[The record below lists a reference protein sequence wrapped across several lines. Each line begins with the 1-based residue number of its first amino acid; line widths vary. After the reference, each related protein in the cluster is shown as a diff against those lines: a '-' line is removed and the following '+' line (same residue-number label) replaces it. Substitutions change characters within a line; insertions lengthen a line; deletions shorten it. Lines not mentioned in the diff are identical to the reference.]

1 LHECLTGWLA
11 SLPDTGPKLGASARF
26 HGGND
31 IASREG
37 AAVQQSHI
45 SSAKVCLG
53 LAGAVAAA
61 ALLASCVATA
71 PQRPL
76 VKYVPPTGGPTARL
90 VMRGAV
96 PAGELYSVN
105 VFDDAEKC
113 EGTKLV
119 GVGSS
124 TVTPKSSSVAAN
136 SVTTVE
142 YRVDKPAL
150 KQVCIM
156 RWTFT
161 PVAGRSYLVRG
172 LSTPSGC
179 GSAVF
184 DMTDPEN
191 IKPET
196 TALRRNPRG
205 VACLPIGQSKA
216 LGVAGAASSATSG
229 DSGDAVLRQGAGS
242 DELQGLI
249 GK

>member
-1 LHECLTGWLA
+1 M
-11 SLPDTGPKLGASARF
+11 
-26 HGGND
+26 
-31 IASREG
+31 
-37 AAVQQSHI
+37 QQSHI
-45 SSAKVCLG
+45 SSGKAFLG
-53 LAGAVAAA
+53 LAGAMAAA

-71 PQRPL
+71 PPRPL

-90 VMRGAV
+90 VMRGTV
-96 PAGELYSVN
+96 PAGELFSVN
-105 VFDDAEKC
+105 VFEDAEKC

-124 TVTPKSSSVAAN
+124 TVTPKSSSVVAN
-136 SVTTVE
+136 AVTTVE

-150 KQVCIM
+150 RQVCVM

-172 LSTPSGC
+172 QSTPTGC
-179 GSAVF
+179 GAAVF

-191 IKPET
+191 IKFEP
-196 TALRRNPRG
+196 TALRRNPKG
-205 VACLPIGQSKA
+205 SACVPIGQSKA

-242 DELQGLI
+242 EELQGLI